1 MDPERIKPAEWEQA
15 ASFQHA
21 GVNLFGENYFLMQKA
36 LTDIS
41 SNMGVAINSMQ
52 RKDINEYM
60 FGIKVSVEVKDFAQ
74 LNQFVHK
81 LQANAD
87 IESVDIL

>member
-1 MDPERIKPAEWEQA
+1 
-15 ASFQHA
+15 
-21 GVNLFGENYFLMQKA
+21 MQKA

>member
-1 MDPERIKPAEWEQA
+1 
-15 ASFQHA
+15 
-21 GVNLFGENYFLMQKA
+21 
-36 LTDIS
+36 
-41 SNMGVAINSMQ
+41 MGVAINSMQ